1 MGHKV
6 HPYGF
11 RIGVIKPWLAKWYAD
26 RDYATLLQED
36 MRIRELVARQLS
48 NASVSQVEIE
58 RGINHVTVTV
68 HTAKPGIV
76 IGKGGAN
83 VEALRT
89 NIGKL
94 TDKKVKLEI
103 KEILQ
108 PELDGMLLAQNVA
121 GQLERRIAFR
131 KAIKQSIQRT
141 IKAGAKGVKI
151 QVSGRLGGSEMS
163 RTEWDKEGRIP
174 LGTLR
179 ADISYGVVH
188 AHTTYGRIGVKAWVY
203 RGEQLGERPGSAR
216 TEPRAP
222 RRTAPAPRT
231 RGRAATDGAP
241 AAEEQVAAPTAAAEE
256 AVVAA
261 TTPSEQP
268 GAAVAEVVTPAEQ
281 ATVAVADEPAEAPA
295 EGPMEA
301 QEPAPEAPESA
312 SEVAEGAPE
321 PEAAVEAAP
330 AGKAAPE
337 AEAAPEPAPKPA
349 AKRTTKASTRAASGE
364 AKTTTRTRKAPAKK
378 ASAKAEPKAPDD
390 ASPGAADAKP
400 EEG

>member
-11 RIGVIKPWLAKWYAD
+11 RIGIIKPWLAKWYAD
-26 RDYATLLQED
+26 RDYATLIQED
-36 MRIRELVARQLS
+36 MRIRELVARQLA

-83 VEALRT
+83 VELLRT

-94 TDKKVKLEI
+94 TNKKVKLEI

-179 ADISYGVVH
+179 ADISYGLVH

-203 RGEQLGERPGSAR
+203 RGEQLGDRPGSAR

-222 RRTAPAPRT
+222 RRTATASTGATRT
-231 RGRAATDGAP
+231 RASGSRATTSRARAAASAGPAAP
-241 AAEEQVAAPTAAAEE
+241 AASAIAEEPRPDAEQETPPAPTKGTE
-256 AVVAA
+256 
-261 TTPSEQP
+261 TT
-268 GAAVAEVVTPAEQ
+268 G
-281 ATVAVADEPAEAPA
+281 
-295 EGPMEA
+295 G
-301 QEPAPEAPESA
+301 ES
-312 SEVAEGAPE
+312 
-321 PEAAVEAAP
+321 
-330 AGKAAPE
+330 
-337 AEAAPEPAPKPA
+337 
-349 AKRTTKASTRAASGE
+349 
-364 AKTTTRTRKAPAKK
+364 
-378 ASAKAEPKAPDD
+378 
-390 ASPGAADAKP
+390 
-400 EEG
+400 